1 MNNIKTMNIYEKLQN
16 ARIGMQNSFISKSG
30 NNAFAKF
37 DYFELK
43 DFLPKINELFLEYR
57 LVSIFDAGDN
67 DIISLTIINYDKTDE
82 KVVFR
87 MRRKEVPMNNA
98 MQAEGA
104 INTYARRYLYMN
116 ALEICENDKI
126 DSTNGETNKKETD
139 SQATEKQ
146 KKLIA
151 DYIMRIMKS
160 NNNDIIEQVSELMK
174 KNGFSSNKDV
184 KKLNYSK
191 KVANVIITELKNYME
206 NINV

>member
-1 MNNIKTMNIYEKLQN
+1 MNIYEKLQN

-174 KNGFSSNKDV
+174 KMDLAATK
-184 KKLNYSK
+184 
-191 KVANVIITELKNYME
+191 M
-206 NINV
+206 